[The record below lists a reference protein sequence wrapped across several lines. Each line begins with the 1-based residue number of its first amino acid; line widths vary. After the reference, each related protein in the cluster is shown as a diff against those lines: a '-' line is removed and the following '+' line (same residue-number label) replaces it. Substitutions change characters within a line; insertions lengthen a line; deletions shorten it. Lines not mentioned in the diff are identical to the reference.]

1 MTNQPYKTYLGE
13 IQKNLST
20 GDATEHSHRAALQRL
35 LESVDNGITVI
46 NEPRRIEC
54 GSPDLGI
61 KRGSAPVGYMEAK
74 NIGESLKDAGRSEQL
89 RRYRASLPNLILI
102 DYLEFSW
109 YVSGEHRG
117 TARPAEV

>member
-1 MTNQPYKTYLGE
+1 MTDQPYQVYLGE

-20 GDATEHSHRAALQRL
+20 GDATEHTYRPALQRL
-35 LESVDNGITVI
+35 LGSVGHGITVI

-61 KRGSAPVGYMEAK
+61 KRGSAPVGYIEAK

-89 RRYRASLPNLILI
+89 RR
-102 DYLEFSW
+102 
-109 YVSGEHRG
+109 
-117 TARPAEV
+117 